1 MDQRKNDLRRWHDRV
16 HDGMDDRVHDGVH
29 DGMHDRVHDR
39 MHDRLHD
46 RVHDGMDDRVH
57 DEGHLYRRY
66 ERNRWLLFG
75 GSLWLVGL

>member
-1 MDQRKNDLRRWHDRV
+1 MDQRKNDLRWWHDRV
-16 HDGMDDRVHDGVH
+16 HDGMDDWVHDG
-29 DGMHDRVHDR
+29 

-46 RVHDGMDDRVH
+46 RVHDGMDDRLHDRWKDWVH

-66 ERNRWLLFG
+66 RRNRWLLFG